1 MKVFISTLLFLC
13 HIVIALQTGR
23 RTVSNPFLARD
34 ICSSNG
40 QVDCEQSCMPLGA
53 QCCDDG
59 SSTFCPVGQYCIPNA
74 CCPIGE
80 TCDGGGGGT
89 TTVGTVVGTATAQE
103 SPPPSQTVES
113 PTPTS
118 TSITSGPGSC
128 SSSGEAICE
137 ALCMPI
143 DAVCCDD
150 GTSSYCPNGQYCVP
164 GGCCPN
170 GEECTGSGGNTLT
183 IPVPIPTQSL
193 DSLTLGGT
201 PTPTPTPE
209 PSSLTQEEPV
219 STPVSDFQ
227 TIGGITQTSTTE
239 PFSNSQSSTTPSVPV
254 ITNAAPGPWKVG
266 KYAVALEAILVA
278 LPMLV

>member
-13 HIVIALQTGR
+13 HIVIALQAGR
-23 RTVSNPFLARD
+23 RTVSNPFLVRD

-40 QVDCEQSCMPLGA
+40 MVDCEQSCMPAGS

-59 SSTFCPVGQYCIPNA
+59 SSTYCPVGQYCIPNA

-80 TCDGGGGGT
+80 TCTGGGGGT
-89 TTVGTVVGTATAQE
+89 TTVGTIVGTATAQE

-113 PTPTS
+113 VTPTS
-118 TSITSGPGSC
+118 TSITSGSGSC
-128 SSSGEAICE
+128 SSSGEATCE
-137 ALCMPI
+137 TLCMPI

-150 GTSSYCPNGQYCVP
+150 GTSTYCPNGQYCVP

-170 GEECTGSGGNTLT
+170 GEECTGSSGNTLT
-183 IPVPIPTQSL
+183 IPVP
-193 DSLTLGGT
+193 T
-201 PTPTPTPE
+201 PTPTPTSMTTTTTTPE
-209 PSSLTQEEPV
+209 PSSIAQGEPS
-219 STPVSDFQ
+219 STPASDSL

-266 KYAVALEAILVA
+266 TYAVALEAILVA